1 LGLIQDQWLCFT
13 YIGAIVLLLAYRP
26 IWTARLA
33 IFCFAGR
40 QALTNYMVQAAVLD
54 ALSSGYGAGL
64 TLRPYAYTA
73 AAVLLFGME
82 AVGSRA
88 WLTKFRFGP
97 LEWIWRMVTYASI
110 QPVRRS
116 VVETVSV

>member
-1 LGLIQDQWLCFT
+1 
-13 YIGAIVLLLAYRP
+13 
-26 IWTARLA
+26 
-33 IFCFAGR
+33 
-40 QALTNYMVQAAVLD
+40 
-54 ALSSGYGAGL
+54 
-64 TLRPYAYTA
+64 
-73 AAVLLFGME
+73 VLLFGME